1 MRRPPSD
8 ESELTRQKLIYTPL
22 TRTIEEPADWAI
34 LMSAGA
40 QQPQPCDPGHNVGVG
55 MSISKYRADFTRA
68 MNRRRLYARIN
79 SLPQSTVREELIA
92 IAQRHDAEQ

>member
-1 MRRPPSD
+1 M
-8 ESELTRQKLIYTPL
+8 
-22 TRTIEEPADWAI
+22 EEPADWAI

-40 QQPQPCDPGHNVGVG
+40 QQPQLCDPEHNVGVG
-55 MSISKYRADFTRA
+55 MSISKYRADLTRA

-79 SLPQSTVREELIA
+79 ALPQSTVREELIA

>member
-1 MRRPPSD
+1 
-8 ESELTRQKLIYTPL
+8 
-22 TRTIEEPADWAI
+22 
-34 LMSAGA
+34 
-40 QQPQPCDPGHNVGVG
+40 